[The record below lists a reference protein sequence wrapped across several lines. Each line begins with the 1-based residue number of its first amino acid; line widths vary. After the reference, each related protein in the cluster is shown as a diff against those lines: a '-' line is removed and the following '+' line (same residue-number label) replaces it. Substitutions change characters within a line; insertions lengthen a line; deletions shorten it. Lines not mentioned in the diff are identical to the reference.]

1 MHTQVSAAL
10 TLAHPD
16 PDSPRNGSKA
26 LGMPLAPCDFQE
38 MDGLRARWVG
48 TTLDAAEQ
56 GLVDL
61 ASSSASGISFVRY
74 EDPPILEAYVE
85 GLVQRAQHRGF
96 VTARLSLAQSG
107 TFDSFDVLVR
117 NLLGEVREPIAPR
130 AKRAPAK
137 EKGLVSLLDAFLHRE
152 GRAAIAV
159 FDANLARIGASGD
172 LVALARAYLESARK
186 PRREAARIEA
196 WMSGVE
202 LSRFEVDSVAVS
214 ALAARTAKR
223 ALAELSRLVRA
234 LGHAGALFCF
244 TEADTLL
251 RLPPARR
258 EDAYTVLRELVD
270 NTDSGRGLVA
280 TRLVVAGQTPLF
292 VGPRSLASLTPLQ
305 SRVAS
310 SDEAPPTPH
319 RPMVDLV
326 LSLFAAT
333 SPEHRQPSP
342 PPENRAAEMRAII
355 RGAQGLPPTEAI
367 LSLSVGHEAID
378 ETIDELFE
386 HSAMEG
392 SVFTLLAGAYG
403 TGKTHLLLHLAAR
416 ARADKRPVL
425 RLSLERLDADL
436 GNPQRHLRRMLD
448 QAELPLPGNP
458 SILDLLSVWTHSER
472 PLSLLLRELE
482 KVAKEG
488 TEASPA
494 AARVLR
500 SAQGARSKQNAI
512 ESVLGGLDLESKPNG
527 PGYRQDAYGRLLL
540 WLILLERL
548 EGCAGPVLLIDEAEN
563 LYKGG
568 SSRPERRTALRSL
581 AFYCGGALPRAC
593 VVLAITPEVLP
604 ELREEAKDLLEEVG
618 EQRTLLA
625 WEDASMFRRRLARA
639 KSIAVPA
646 LHDEHREIL
655 ALRVRKTHAAVRGA
669 VRDAGWTQHL
679 HSLAGKHVTPRDI
692 VRRTFDRLE
701 RLWWQSS

>member
-1 MHTQVSAAL
+1 MRV
-10 TLAHPD
+10 LA
-16 PDSPRNGSKA
+16 GSKG
-26 LGMPLAPCDFQE
+26 LGMAQASCDLRQ
-38 MDGLRARWVG
+38 MDALRARWMG
-48 TTLDAAEQ
+48 ATLEAAEQ

-61 ASSSASGISFVRY
+61 AASSGSEVSFVRY
-74 EDPPILEAYVE
+74 EDPAILETYVDE
-85 GLVQRAQHRGF
+85 LLQRAQLRGF
-96 VTARLSLAQSG
+96 VTARLSVAESG

-117 NLLGEVREPIAPR
+117 NLLGAVRGPTAPR
-130 AKRAPAK
+130 AKRSK
-137 EKGLVSLLDAFLHRE
+137 EKGLVTLLDAFLHKE
-152 GRAAIAV
+152 GRAAV
-159 FDANLARIGASGD
+159 STFDANLGRLGASGD
-172 LVALARAYLESARK
+172 LIALARAYLDSAKK

-202 LSRFEVDSVAVS
+202 LVRFEVDSVAVS

-223 ALAELSRLVRA
+223 ALAELTRLVRA

-244 TEADTLL
+244 TEADSLL

-258 EDAYTVLRELVD
+258 EDAYTILRELVD

-292 VGPRSLASLTPLQ
+292 VGPRSLASLVPLQ

-310 SDEAPPTPH
+310 NDDGPPTPH

-326 LSLFAAT
+326 LSLFAST
-333 SPEHRQPSP
+333 DTGPEKPVMP
-342 PPENRAAEMRAII
+342 PGNRAAEMRAII

-378 ETIDELFE
+378 AAIDDLFE

-458 SILDLLSVWTHSER
+458 SLLDLLSVWTHTER
-472 PLSLLLRELE
+472 RLGALLRELE
-482 KVAKEG
+482 KVAEEG
-488 TEASPA
+488 TEASQA
-494 AARVLR
+494 AAKVLR
-500 SAQGARSKQNAI
+500 AAHGGRSKGSAI

-540 WLILLERL
+540 WLALLERL

-604 ELREEAKDLLEEVG
+604 ELRAEAKDLLEEVE
-618 EQRTLLA
+618 EQRTLLT

-639 KSIAVPA
+639 KAITVPG
-646 LHDEHREIL
+646 LLDEHREIL

-669 VRDAGWTQHL
+669 VRDAGWSEHL
-679 HSLAGKHVTPRDI
+679 QNLAGKHVTPRDI

-701 RLWWQSS
+701 RIWWQNG